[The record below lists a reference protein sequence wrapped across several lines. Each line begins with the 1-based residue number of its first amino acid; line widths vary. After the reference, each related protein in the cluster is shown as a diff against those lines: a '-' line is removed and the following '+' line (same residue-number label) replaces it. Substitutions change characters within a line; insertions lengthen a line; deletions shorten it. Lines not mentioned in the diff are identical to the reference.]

1 MSTHPEESKQPVIGV
16 AAKQI
21 LDGPNHDPR
30 VPLPTP
36 APNCDPRVLLPTPGD
51 SPVPWH
57 LLRPIEPLSVQE
69 NIMQAAMILEE
80 PRYIWSI
87 WQPKDPLKMQEA
99 IVQLA
104 EAIRHCEKTNDV
116 KINDDN
122 INVNVKDNDK
132 NVDVK

>member
-1 MSTHPEESKQPVIGV
+1 MSTHSEESKQPVIGV

-21 LDGPNHDPR
+21 LDGPNRDPR

-36 APNCDPRVLLPTPGD
+36 APNCDPRVPLPTPGD

-80 PRYIWSI
+80 PRYIWSV

-104 EAIRHCEKTNDV
+104 EAIRHRHYEDKKD
-116 KINDDN
+116 KDEDKDD
-122 INVNVKDNDK
+122 IDDDDKDTL
-132 NVDVK
+132 

>member
-21 LDGPNHDPR
+21 LDGPNRDPR

-36 APNCDPRVLLPTPGD
+36 APNCDPQFPLPTPGDSPVPWHLPTPGD

-57 LLRPIEPLSVQE
+57 LLHPIESLSVQE

-80 PRYIWSI
+80 PSYIWSV

-104 EAIRHCEKTNDV
+104 EAIRH
-116 KINDDN
+116 
-122 INVNVKDNDK
+122 
-132 NVDVK
+132 